1 MKSLYRLFALLGLL
15 LFSVTGLTASEEA
28 VERNDVGA
36 RLLEQGKTD
45 AAIADFQRALSLDP
59 KFFPARLNL
68 AYAYERAD
76 RIEDAMESYREAIN
90 LRPRSFFAHNNLG
103 VLYDKK
109 GLSDAAIHEF
119 ETALAIEPGNAM
131 ALKNLEIAQK
141 NQTVVKARETQILE
155 AERTVQAKPNDPQA
169 SYNLARIYAFYGKKE
184 LAYEWLTKALKQGY
198 KDIGYLGSDPALN
211 SMREERDFQLLLKP
225 YSP

>member
-1 MKSLYRLFALLGLL
+1 VKSLYRLFALLGLL

-141 NQTVVKARETQILE
+141 NQTVVKARETQILQ

-211 SMREERDFQLLLKP
+211 SIRDERDFQLLLKP